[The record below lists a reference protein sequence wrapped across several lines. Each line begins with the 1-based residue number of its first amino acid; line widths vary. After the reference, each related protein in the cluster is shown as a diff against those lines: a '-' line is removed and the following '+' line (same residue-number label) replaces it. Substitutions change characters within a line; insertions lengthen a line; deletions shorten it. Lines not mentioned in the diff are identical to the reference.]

1 MSHQISYMARQR
13 EQAGSA
19 AGRVLC
25 AADLT
30 AGHRVGLFV
39 LVVLVVAVGMTG
51 GHSAVDVIGVVLAS
65 GAAAA
70 RIASWL
76 DGQHTAAA
84 SEGGM

>member
-1 MSHQISYMARQR
+1 MARQR
-13 EQAGSA
+13 EHAGSA
-19 AGRVLC
+19 AGRALC

-39 LVVLVVAVGMTG
+39 LVVLVVTAGMAG
-51 GHSAVDVIGVVLAS
+51 GQSAVDVLGVVLAS
-65 GAAAA
+65 GGAAA

-84 SEGGM
+84 SEGGL

>member
-1 MSHQISYMARQR
+1 MSHRMYCTDRQR
-13 EQAGSA
+13 GQTGSA
-19 AGRVLC
+19 AGRALC

-39 LVVLVVAVGMTG
+39 LVVVVVTVGTAG
-51 GHSAVDVIGVVLAS
+51 GQSAAGILGVVLAA

-76 DGQHTAAA
+76 EGQHTSV
-84 SEGGM
+84 SEQGL